1 MSNKFVECE
10 SHGEVRPAFVC
21 QHFLSGKRVGWNEPA
36 EYSYDEDYEFAGC
49 INAWCDECE
58 EFVNRTGAW
67 NDESEA
73 FADIRLVCENCAVK
87 FKEFN
92 LA

>member
-1 MSNKFVECE
+1 MRDKLVECD

-21 QHFLSGKRVGWNEPA
+21 HHLLSGERVGWNEPD
-36 EYSYDEDYEFAGC
+36 EYDDEADEFAGC

-58 EFVNRTGAW
+58 GVANAGGGW
-67 NDESEA
+67 NDETEA
-73 FADIRLVCENCAVK
+73 FADIRLVCETCALR

-92 LA
+92 LT